1 MKNYLLATLLLGS
14 FPARACDCLGQSTAQ
29 NYHRADFVLRV
40 HIEAI
45 QDTVQYDLYSN
56 PVRPPFAAGA
66 GVRARV
72 RRAYKGGWRAKE
84 LIIKATGSMCDC
96 RFARGG
102 DYVVFLYKSDAD
114 PAGVYST
121 STCQRHFNLRD
132 AATRRE
138 FAHVR
143 QAEK

>member
-14 FPARACDCLGQSTAQ
+14 LPAQACDCLGQSTAQ
-29 NYHRADFVLRV
+29 NYRRADFVLWV

-45 QDTVQYDLYSN
+45 EDTVQYDLYSN

-72 RRAYKGGWRAKE
+72 RRIYKGGWRAKE
-84 LIIKATGSMCDC
+84 LSINATGSMCDC

-102 DYVVFLYKSDAD
+102 DYVVFLYKADAG
-114 PAGVYST
+114 PAGAYRT
-121 STCQRHFNLRD
+121 SACQRHFDRRD
-132 AATRRE
+132 APARRE
-138 FAHVR
+138 FAWARRV
-143 QAEK
+143 EK